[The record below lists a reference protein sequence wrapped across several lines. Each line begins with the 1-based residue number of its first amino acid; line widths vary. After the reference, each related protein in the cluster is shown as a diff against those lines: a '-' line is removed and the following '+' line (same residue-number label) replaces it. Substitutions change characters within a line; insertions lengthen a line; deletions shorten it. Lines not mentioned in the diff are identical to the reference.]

1 MIELTA
7 YLNNTFWL
15 PRSGIKILKCKH
27 IYLNLP
33 WNSAVQQT
41 DLRILTYEKVIKS
54 ILLKIFRNKKLG
66 MSAEK
71 LPIFNVSSYIIIKFH
86 VYSVVLL
93 TSKNN
98 RNQTLYVVYI
108 ILFIALFNKFLLSAL
123 SGTGHQ
129 REGSE

>member
-1 MIELTA
+1 M
-7 YLNNTFWL
+7 
-15 PRSGIKILKCKH
+15 
-27 IYLNLP
+27 
-33 WNSAVQQT
+33 
-41 DLRILTYEKVIKS
+41 RILTYEKVIKS

-86 VYSVVLL
+86 VYYSVVLL